1 VSSLR
6 LTRAILLPALPDR
19 SAVAEPVR
27 PTVHARGPSPAVRRY
42 RGRMPSGIPPD
53 EPEETPP
60 GTDHSSGG
68 EPGSASAAPG
78 GKADGTGEVPVHPD
92 DRLWRHPSE
101 LARMRAAE
109 RTAGLQPTPAPTP
122 GSARQGAT
130 SPRVSRIP
138 TSAVIAAGVAA
149 VIASVGGLIAL
160 ASGGTADA
168 DDGPTPTLG
177 GETAAESQPSI
188 VAGSRRATGV
198 MVDAAGVAIVAMDDP
213 PEQATL
219 IADGRRAP
227 VTLRSADRRLALAA
241 YQVDAADDPDGAA
254 TVGPTTLAATGQ
266 ARESGDWALPTGTP
280 DMNGLTSEWV
290 PSDWGRILVA
300 DLGQRNVPPGTE
312 LTDRGR
318 LLGLTTRTSDDRTMA
333 VPWPVLRSLGARLR
347 PQPLPA
353 GDLPAQLSDD
363 GDHPTVAKAWGDG
376 TLRERD
382 QVVAVG
388 GHPVV
393 SGDEAQAVAAFYLEG
408 DTVKVRCQRSG
419 RAITVAVKL
428 E

>member
-1 VSSLR
+1 MGPERSRFTPTIGCGV
-6 LTRAILLPALPDR
+6 TRANWPACELPN
-19 SAVAEPVR
+19 EP
-27 PTVHARGPSPAVRRY
+27 PASSPHR
-42 RGRMPSGIPPD
+42 
-53 EPEETPP
+53 
-60 GTDHSSGG
+60 
-68 EPGSASAAPG
+68 
-78 GKADGTGEVPVHPD
+78 
-92 DRLWRHPSE
+92 
-101 LARMRAAE
+101 
-109 RTAGLQPTPAPTP
+109 LQPRAVPARAPP
-122 GSARQGAT
+122 A
-130 SPRVSRIP
+130 PRVSRIP

-333 VPWPVLRSLGARLR
+333 VPWPVLRSSALACALNRSRRVTCRPSSPTTVTTRRWPRPGVTAPFGNGIRWSPSVAIRSSAATRPRRWRRSTSRATPSRCAASVRAGRSPLR
-347 PQPLPA
+347 
-353 GDLPAQLSDD
+353 
-363 GDHPTVAKAWGDG
+363 
-376 TLRERD
+376 
-382 QVVAVG
+382 
-388 GHPVV
+388 
-393 SGDEAQAVAAFYLEG
+393 
-408 DTVKVRCQRSG
+408 
-419 RAITVAVKL
+419 
-428 E
+428 